1 MDGILMARDYEG
13 KLSLF
18 GLNFKFQFLSRCQWH
33 KRQGKMGTD
42 FLSCL

>member
-1 MDGILMARDYEG
+1 MARVYEG
-13 KLSLF
+13 NLSLF

-42 FLSCL
+42 FLSFL